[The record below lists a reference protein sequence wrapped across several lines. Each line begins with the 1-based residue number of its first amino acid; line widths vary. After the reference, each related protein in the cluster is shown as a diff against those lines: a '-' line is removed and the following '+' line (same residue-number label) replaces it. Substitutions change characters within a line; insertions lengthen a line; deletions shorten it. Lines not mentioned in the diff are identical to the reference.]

1 MEQTKSSMTKTKTV
15 VNPETNKSKDRQEHA
30 IQNISAFLKGFH
42 NHIRGNYDI
51 AVKYYKE
58 AASQGSVDA
67 LYYLALC
74 YYEGKGV
81 EQDLTESAKCFE
93 AVSASDD
100 TTKVEADM
108 IPKGLR
114 IRGPMQHSITEYKEA
129 AKLRLEKLADID
141 SGKGIGI
148 LDYRYAGDYISLVD
162 EAAEKKYKNLWLK
175 AEKGD
180 LKAQKKVAEKILFI
194 ISWWNDPDADGETM
208 MRYFKALAEQGD
220 KDAMFS
226 LFGIYHHGYSAVG
239 LGNKDDKESL
249 KWCKMA
255 AEKGVPHAQKWM
267 YKFYSE
273 GIGVEKDEEMAN
285 MWKKRMEEHKHK

>member
-1 MEQTKSSMTKTKTV
+1 MSKIEKTV
-15 VNPETNKSKDRQEHA
+15 AEKSKDSKCV
-30 IQNISAFLKGFH
+30 IPKLSPFLKGFH
-42 NHIRGNYDI
+42 CHIKGKFDE
-51 AVKYYKE
+51 AVMRYKE
-58 AASQGSVDA
+58 AAMQGSVDA

-81 EQDLTESAKCFE
+81 ERDLAESVRCFE
-93 AVSASDD
+93 AILECDD

-108 IPKGLR
+108 IPKGYR
-114 IRGPMQHSITEYKEA
+114 VRVPMQRCIGDYKEE

-148 LDYRYAGDYISLVD
+148 LDYRYAGDYISPVD
-162 EAAEKKYKNLWLK
+162 EAAEKRYKNLWLK

-220 KDAMFS
+220 EDAMFS

-239 LGNKDDKESL
+239 LGNKDEKESL

-255 AEKGVPHAQKWM
+255 AEKGVPHAQNWM

-273 GIGVEKDEEMAN
+273 GIGVEKDEEVAN
-285 MWKKRMEEHKHK
+285 MWKKRMEERNHKRRSQ

>member
-1 MEQTKSSMTKTKTV
+1 MEQTNNNQKEVALEKTKNTKPV
-15 VNPETNKSKDRQEHA
+15 
-30 IQNISAFLKGFH
+30 IQKLSPFLKGFH
-42 NHIRGNYDI
+42 CHIKGKFDE
-51 AVKYYKE
+51 AVMRYKE
-58 AASQGSVDA
+58 AAMQGSVDA

-81 EQDLTESAKCFE
+81 ERDLAESVRCFE
-93 AVSASDD
+93 AILECDD
-100 TTKVEADM
+100 TTKVEADL
-108 IPKGLR
+108 IPKGCR
-114 IRGPMQHSITEYKEA
+114 VRVPMQRCIGDYKEE

-148 LDYRYAGDYISLVD
+148 LDYRYAGDYISPVD
-162 EAAEKKYKNLWLK
+162 EAAEKRYKNLWLK

-208 MRYFKALAEQGD
+208 MRYFKALAEQGN

-226 LFGIYHHGYSAVG
+226 LFSIYYHGYSAVG
-239 LGNKDDKESL
+239 LGNKDEKESL

-255 AEKGVPHAQKWM
+255 AENGVPHAQKWM

-273 GIGVEKDEEMAN
+273 GIGVEKDEEVAN
-285 MWKKRMEEHKHK
+285 MWKQRMEERKHRRKSQ